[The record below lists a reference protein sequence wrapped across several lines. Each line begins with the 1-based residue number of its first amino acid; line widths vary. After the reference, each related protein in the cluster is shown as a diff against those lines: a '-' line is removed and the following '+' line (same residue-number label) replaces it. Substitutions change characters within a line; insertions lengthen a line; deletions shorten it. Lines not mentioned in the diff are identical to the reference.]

1 MSSFTRNPTLGK
13 NESMLTTGP
22 RALESIWTAF
32 REWVWA
38 SRASLR
44 NRAMPPLSM
53 SPLSSMAFVSILA
66 GWWCNKCFLKR
77 LHEWLLLLL
86 LLPLLLLLKHF
97 IKARQI
103 TCSCWYKYE
112 ETTEGDAGQ
121 RKPELPCK
129 TLQQS
134 VESMLAPSRRSG
146 PSCCPRRGPDLL
158 PRGTCHKPQF
168 GSHWPRKR

>member
-22 RALESIWTAF
+22 RA
-32 REWVWA
+32 
-38 SRASLR
+38 LR

-77 LHEWLLLLL
+77 LHEWLLLLLL